1 MALFD
6 WMAEANGPTLERAGI
21 RLRPPRASDYAQWA
35 ALREASKDYLQ
46 PWEPAWAE
54 DDLSRPAYR
63 RRLTVYA
70 REMELNSAWPFFIF
84 ATGEEERLLGAV
96 TLSNIRRGVS
106 ETGTLGY
113 WIGRPYAGLGH
124 ATAAVQAV
132 LLFAFDVLKLHRV
145 EAACVPT
152 NKASRR
158 VLEKAG
164 FRHEGEARAYLK
176 INGVWA
182 DHLLFGVV
190 EDEVGRDG
198 ASPSRGGP
206 ETP

>member
-6 WMAEANGPTLERAGI
+6 WMAESSGPMLKGADVM
-21 RLRPPRASDYAQWA
+21 LRPPKASDYAQWA
-35 ALREASKDYLQ
+35 ALRETSRSYLQ

-54 DDLSRPAYR
+54 DDLSRPAFR
-63 RRLTVYA
+63 RRLAVYA
-70 REMELNSAWPFFIF
+70 REMELNAAWPFFVF
-84 ATGEEERLLGAV
+84 TSDDDSRLLGAV
-96 TLSNIRRGVS
+96 TLSNIRRGVA
-106 ETGTLGY
+106 ETGSLGY
-113 WIGRPYAGLGH
+113 WIGRPHAGRGY
-124 ATAAVQAV
+124 ATAAVRAV
-132 LLFAFDVLKLHRV
+132 LTFAFEGLKLHRV
-145 EAACVPT
+145 EAACVPA

-164 FRHEGEARAYLK
+164 FRHEGRARAYLK

-182 DHLLFGVV
+182 DHLLFGIV

-198 ASPSRGGP
+198 VPPSGGGP